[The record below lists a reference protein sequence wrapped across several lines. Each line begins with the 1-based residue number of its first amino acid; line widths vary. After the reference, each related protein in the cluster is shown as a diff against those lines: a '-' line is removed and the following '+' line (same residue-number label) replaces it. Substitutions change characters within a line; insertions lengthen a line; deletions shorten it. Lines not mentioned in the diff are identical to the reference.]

1 MCEHVIGSG
10 VLYYEEYLGG
20 RLYALTAAHNL
31 YEDGDLFGVLRKSI
45 YVEVYSYTHQC
56 YEPITIRNLSDS
68 VACSPKKDAD
78 FAIIVLNK
86 VDVDSINPNLSTIQ
100 IVNNC
105 AETKSMLLLGF
116 PKANNH
122 KEVLSSNVTRIEER
136 IGEQQFLL
144 NMEQGIAN
152 FYVEG
157 YSGGG
162 IFVENE
168 ANENVLLGLFVRVQ
182 ANEERGHLGYGQYLK
197 GINTI
202 LEDKRLPTI
211 HFGYFGVNGLTHN
224 KLSNLCSKSKKNLGP
239 DFGIDVKTSI
249 QPYLDAVCRNDSFL
263 KVFTESLEKW
273 FRDIHFYGN
282 ESTSPTGLLETE
294 FMEIK
299 DHISHIISCLELQ
312 LPCEIDF
319 SKCSSLI
326 NNFMS
331 KVKSLMN
338 SIYGQLRELH
348 GESCRQDK
356 ESLNAY
362 LSRLY
367 TLERYCDGFSY
378 AIRSTNYLFT
388 NTPIA
393 IIEGEAGCGKSY
405 ILGHLSDSLIKSHTP
420 VVFLL
425 GRDFDQKESIE
436 CNFKKLIGINCDLD
450 VFLNNCNCIGI
461 ERNQRFMI
469 LIDAI
474 NETEGRHYWKNNLRA
489 FVDLI
494 KRYPAVGL
502 ILSIRSTYI
511 KDEIPDNFTK
521 DDSIHLI
528 HHGGLRGNE
537 EEAIHKFCNYYKI
550 AAPTLPLLNPEY
562 SNPLMLHISCEVAQK
577 EGHGRFIMAHTG
589 ASSLFDA
596 YRKVYDSKF
605 DDKNDIYDGK
615 HIVSKSIKAIA
626 KEFVDIGA
634 DRISFDHCDRL
645 LSEKVGVKYPTLLK
659 DLITSCILSKDYV
672 PGEEVEY
679 IRFTYQRLSDYF
691 MAEALINDCPNRDEI
706 IEKFADAEFKKRL
719 YKNTNISGIIEQ
731 FAILLPE
738 KYNLDFWEVINL
750 SEVDY
755 LYKSGAEILL
765 ESLAWRSKE
774 HIDVDKIVKYLKTEN
789 FSHFEY
795 LNTLILLAP
804 IPGHPFN
811 SNRWHN
817 TMKQMDLP
825 HREQVL
831 QRFLLD
837 YSDVDNNYS
846 CPHIDRLIEW
856 AWRLG
861 VSAEVDDEVARL
873 TGQLMAWFLCST
885 KNALRD
891 RTTKAMVN
899 LLQGHVLSLISILK
913 SFEGIDDPYILER
926 LYAVAYGCIL
936 RTPNV
941 SDKRL
946 IGEYV
951 YHYVFVDSNLP
962 KHLLTRDYMC
972 NIVEYAVEN
981 AQLTGVNMKNV
992 LPPYNE
998 QIPEFP
1004 SKEEIDAYKIPYD
1017 SDIKYR
1023 HAQNDILNSV
1033 VDGLADF
1040 GTKIVDSRVGEFFG
1054 WSFKMEE
1061 EYVALKKI
1069 TRGKKRDLLDC
1080 YEIISIRY
1088 NSIKEKQEEYHLWK
1102 PRWTDTEKQIMET
1115 CFGMLPSLS
1124 DQLNNAFGKEL
1135 QIKSEK
1141 NTFRIIPNLK
1151 QVNIYMV

>member
-1 MCEHVIGSG
+1 MELQFDKKGNIVRLKDMCEHVIGSG

-706 IEKFADAEFKKRL
+706 IEQFADAEFKKRL

-861 VSAEVDDEVARL
+861 VSAEVDDEVA
-873 TGQLMAWFLCST
+873 
-885 KNALRD
+885 
-891 RTTKAMVN
+891 
-899 LLQGHVLSLISILK
+899 
-913 SFEGIDDPYILER
+913 
-926 LYAVAYGCIL
+926 
-936 RTPNV
+936 
-941 SDKRL
+941 
-946 IGEYV
+946 
-951 YHYVFVDSNLP
+951 
-962 KHLLTRDYMC
+962 
-972 NIVEYAVEN
+972 
-981 AQLTGVNMKNV
+981 
-992 LPPYNE
+992 
-998 QIPEFP
+998 
-1004 SKEEIDAYKIPYD
+1004 
-1017 SDIKYR
+1017 
-1023 HAQNDILNSV
+1023 
-1033 VDGLADF
+1033 
-1040 GTKIVDSRVGEFFG
+1040 
-1054 WSFKMEE
+1054 
-1061 EYVALKKI
+1061 
-1069 TRGKKRDLLDC
+1069 
-1080 YEIISIRY
+1080 
-1088 NSIKEKQEEYHLWK
+1088 
-1102 PRWTDTEKQIMET
+1102 
-1115 CFGMLPSLS
+1115 
-1124 DQLNNAFGKEL
+1124 
-1135 QIKSEK
+1135 
-1141 NTFRIIPNLK
+1141 
-1151 QVNIYMV
+1151 QVN

>member
-1 MCEHVIGSG
+1 MELQFDKKGNIVRLKDMCEHVIGSG

-589 ASSLFDA
+589 ASSSLFDA

-706 IEKFADAEFKKRL
+706 IEQFADAEFKKRL

-951 YHYVFVDSNLP
+951 Y
-962 KHLLTRDYMC
+962 
-972 NIVEYAVEN
+972 
-981 AQLTGVNMKNV
+981 
-992 LPPYNE
+992 
-998 QIPEFP
+998 
-1004 SKEEIDAYKIPYD
+1004 
-1017 SDIKYR
+1017 
-1023 HAQNDILNSV
+1023 
-1033 VDGLADF
+1033 
-1040 GTKIVDSRVGEFFG
+1040 RV
-1054 WSFKMEE
+1054 SS
-1061 EYVALKKI
+1061 LCI
-1069 TRGKKRDLLDC
+1069 T
-1080 YEIISIRY
+1080 S
-1088 NSIKEKQEEYHLWK
+1088 
-1102 PRWTDTEKQIMET
+1102 
-1115 CFGMLPSLS
+1115 
-1124 DQLNNAFGKEL
+1124 
-1135 QIKSEK
+1135 
-1141 NTFRIIPNLK
+1141 
-1151 QVNIYMV
+1151 

>member
-1 MCEHVIGSG
+1 MELQFDKKGNIVRLKDMCEHVIGSG

-224 KLSNLCSKSKKNLGP
+224 KLSNLCSKSKKNLRP

-589 ASSLFDA
+589 ASSSLFDA

-706 IEKFADAEFKKRL
+706 IEQFADAEFKKRL

-1069 TRGKKRDLLDC
+1069 TRGKKRDLL
-1080 YEIISIRY
+1080 
-1088 NSIKEKQEEYHLWK
+1088 
-1102 PRWTDTEKQIMET
+1102 
-1115 CFGMLPSLS
+1115 
-1124 DQLNNAFGKEL
+1124 
-1135 QIKSEK
+1135 
-1141 NTFRIIPNLK
+1141 
-1151 QVNIYMV
+1151 V

>member
-1 MCEHVIGSG
+1 MELQFDKKGNIVRLKDMCEHVIGSG

-706 IEKFADAEFKKRL
+706 IEQFADAEFKKRL

-774 HIDVDKIVKYLKTEN
+774 HIDVDKI
-789 FSHFEY
+789 
-795 LNTLILLAP
+795 
-804 IPGHPFN
+804 
-811 SNRWHN
+811 
-817 TMKQMDLP
+817 
-825 HREQVL
+825 
-831 QRFLLD
+831 
-837 YSDVDNNYS
+837 
-846 CPHIDRLIEW
+846 
-856 AWRLG
+856 
-861 VSAEVDDEVARL
+861 
-873 TGQLMAWFLCST
+873 
-885 KNALRD
+885 
-891 RTTKAMVN
+891 
-899 LLQGHVLSLISILK
+899 
-913 SFEGIDDPYILER
+913 
-926 LYAVAYGCIL
+926 
-936 RTPNV
+936 
-941 SDKRL
+941 
-946 IGEYV
+946 
-951 YHYVFVDSNLP
+951 
-962 KHLLTRDYMC
+962 
-972 NIVEYAVEN
+972 
-981 AQLTGVNMKNV
+981 
-992 LPPYNE
+992 
-998 QIPEFP
+998 
-1004 SKEEIDAYKIPYD
+1004 
-1017 SDIKYR
+1017 
-1023 HAQNDILNSV
+1023 
-1033 VDGLADF
+1033 
-1040 GTKIVDSRVGEFFG
+1040 
-1054 WSFKMEE
+1054 
-1061 EYVALKKI
+1061 
-1069 TRGKKRDLLDC
+1069 
-1080 YEIISIRY
+1080 
-1088 NSIKEKQEEYHLWK
+1088 
-1102 PRWTDTEKQIMET
+1102 
-1115 CFGMLPSLS
+1115 
-1124 DQLNNAFGKEL
+1124 
-1135 QIKSEK
+1135 
-1141 NTFRIIPNLK
+1141 
-1151 QVNIYMV
+1151 

>member
-1 MCEHVIGSG
+1 MELQFDKKGNIVRLKDMCDHVIGSG

-168 ANENVLLGLFVRVQ
+168 AYENVLLGLFVRVQ
-182 ANEERGHLGYGQYLK
+182 ANEERGHFGYGQYLK
-197 GINTI
+197 DINTI
-202 LEDKRLPTI
+202 LENKRLPTI
-211 HFGYFGVNGLTHN
+211 RFSYFGVSGLTHN

-239 DFGIDVKTSI
+239 DFGIDVKTTI
-249 QPYLDAVCRNDSFL
+249 QPYLDAVCRNDSFFR
-263 KVFTESLEKW
+263 VFRESLEKW

-282 ESTSPTGLLETE
+282 ESTSPTGLLEKE
-294 FMEIK
+294 FIGIK

-312 LPCEIDF
+312 LPHEIDF
-319 SKCSSLI
+319 SECSSLI

-331 KVKSLMN
+331 KVESLRN

-348 GESCRQDK
+348 GESYRQDK
-356 ESLNAY
+356 ESLNTY
-362 LSRLY
+362 LPRLY
-367 TLERYCDGFSY
+367 TLERYCDGFDY

-436 CNFKKLIGINCDLD
+436 CNLKKLIGINCNLD

-474 NETEGRHYWKNNLRA
+474 NETEGRHYWKNNIGG
-489 FVDLI
+489 FVDVI
-494 KRYPAVGL
+494 NKYPAVGL

-511 KDEIPDNFTK
+511 KDEIPEGFDKDNG
-521 DDSIHLI
+521 IHFI
-528 HHGGLRGNE
+528 HHNGLRGNE
-537 EEAIHKFCNYYKI
+537 EEAIHKFCKYYKI

-645 LSEKVGVKYPTLLK
+645 LSEKVG
-659 DLITSCILSKDYV
+659 
-672 PGEEVEY
+672 G
-679 IRFTYQRLSDYF
+679 
-691 MAEALINDCPNRDEI
+691 
-706 IEKFADAEFKKRL
+706 
-719 YKNTNISGIIEQ
+719 G
-731 FAILLPE
+731 
-738 KYNLDFWEVINL
+738 
-750 SEVDY
+750 
-755 LYKSGAEILL
+755 
-765 ESLAWRSKE
+765 
-774 HIDVDKIVKYLKTEN
+774 
-789 FSHFEY
+789 
-795 LNTLILLAP
+795 
-804 IPGHPFN
+804 
-811 SNRWHN
+811 
-817 TMKQMDLP
+817 
-825 HREQVL
+825 
-831 QRFLLD
+831 
-837 YSDVDNNYS
+837 
-846 CPHIDRLIEW
+846 
-856 AWRLG
+856 
-861 VSAEVDDEVARL
+861 
-873 TGQLMAWFLCST
+873 
-885 KNALRD
+885 
-891 RTTKAMVN
+891 
-899 LLQGHVLSLISILK
+899 
-913 SFEGIDDPYILER
+913 
-926 LYAVAYGCIL
+926 
-936 RTPNV
+936 
-941 SDKRL
+941 
-946 IGEYV
+946 
-951 YHYVFVDSNLP
+951 
-962 KHLLTRDYMC
+962 
-972 NIVEYAVEN
+972 
-981 AQLTGVNMKNV
+981 
-992 LPPYNE
+992 
-998 QIPEFP
+998 
-1004 SKEEIDAYKIPYD
+1004 KIPYTFERPNHFVYFV
-1017 SDIKYR
+1017 K
-1023 HAQNDILNSV
+1023 
-1033 VDGLADF
+1033 GLC
-1040 GTKIVDSRVGEFFG
+1040 S
-1054 WSFKMEE
+1054 W
-1061 EYVALKKI
+1061 
-1069 TRGKKRDLLDC
+1069 
-1080 YEIISIRY
+1080 
-1088 NSIKEKQEEYHLWK
+1088 
-1102 PRWTDTEKQIMET
+1102 
-1115 CFGMLPSLS
+1115 
-1124 DQLNNAFGKEL
+1124 
-1135 QIKSEK
+1135 
-1141 NTFRIIPNLK
+1141 
-1151 QVNIYMV
+1151 

>member
-1 MCEHVIGSG
+1 MELQFDKKGNIVRLKDMCEHVIGSG

-706 IEKFADAEFKKRL
+706 IEQFADAEFKKRL

-972 NIVEYAVEN
+972 N
-981 AQLTGVNMKNV
+981 
-992 LPPYNE
+992 
-998 QIPEFP
+998 
-1004 SKEEIDAYKIPYD
+1004 
-1017 SDIKYR
+1017 
-1023 HAQNDILNSV
+1023 H
-1033 VDGLADF
+1033 
-1040 GTKIVDSRVGEFFG
+1040 
-1054 WSFKMEE
+1054 
-1061 EYVALKKI
+1061 
-1069 TRGKKRDLLDC
+1069 
-1080 YEIISIRY
+1080 
-1088 NSIKEKQEEYHLWK
+1088 
-1102 PRWTDTEKQIMET
+1102 
-1115 CFGMLPSLS
+1115 
-1124 DQLNNAFGKEL
+1124 
-1135 QIKSEK
+1135 
-1141 NTFRIIPNLK
+1141 
-1151 QVNIYMV
+1151 

>member
-1 MCEHVIGSG
+1 MELQFDKKGNIVRLKDMCEHVIGSG

-706 IEKFADAEFKKRL
+706 IEQFADAEFKKRL

-941 SDKRL
+941 SDIRL

-972 NIVEYAVEN
+972 N
-981 AQLTGVNMKNV
+981 
-992 LPPYNE
+992 
-998 QIPEFP
+998 
-1004 SKEEIDAYKIPYD
+1004 
-1017 SDIKYR
+1017 
-1023 HAQNDILNSV
+1023 H
-1033 VDGLADF
+1033 
-1040 GTKIVDSRVGEFFG
+1040 
-1054 WSFKMEE
+1054 
-1061 EYVALKKI
+1061 
-1069 TRGKKRDLLDC
+1069 
-1080 YEIISIRY
+1080 
-1088 NSIKEKQEEYHLWK
+1088 
-1102 PRWTDTEKQIMET
+1102 
-1115 CFGMLPSLS
+1115 
-1124 DQLNNAFGKEL
+1124 
-1135 QIKSEK
+1135 
-1141 NTFRIIPNLK
+1141 
-1151 QVNIYMV
+1151 

>member
-1 MCEHVIGSG
+1 MELQFDKKGNIVRLKDMCEHVIGSG

-577 EGHGRFIMAHTG
+577 EGHGRFIMAHMG

-706 IEKFADAEFKKRL
+706 IEQFADAEFKKRL

-941 SDKRL
+941 SEKRL

-1040 GTKIVDSRVGEFFG
+1040 EQK
-1054 WSFKMEE
+1054 
-1061 EYVALKKI
+1061 
-1069 TRGKKRDLLDC
+1069 
-1080 YEIISIRY
+1080 
-1088 NSIKEKQEEYHLWK
+1088 
-1102 PRWTDTEKQIMET
+1102 
-1115 CFGMLPSLS
+1115 
-1124 DQLNNAFGKEL
+1124 
-1135 QIKSEK
+1135 
-1141 NTFRIIPNLK
+1141 
-1151 QVNIYMV
+1151 

>member
-1 MCEHVIGSG
+1 MELQFDKKGNIVRLKDMCEHVIGSG

-388 NTPIA
+388 NTT
-393 IIEGEAGCGKSY
+393 CW
-405 ILGHLSDSLIKSHTP
+405 
-420 VVFLL
+420 
-425 GRDFDQKESIE
+425 
-436 CNFKKLIGINCDLD
+436 
-450 VFLNNCNCIGI
+450 
-461 ERNQRFMI
+461 RN
-469 LIDAI
+469 
-474 NETEGRHYWKNNLRA
+474 
-489 FVDLI
+489 
-494 KRYPAVGL
+494 
-502 ILSIRSTYI
+502 
-511 KDEIPDNFTK
+511 
-521 DDSIHLI
+521 
-528 HHGGLRGNE
+528 
-537 EEAIHKFCNYYKI
+537 
-550 AAPTLPLLNPEY
+550 
-562 SNPLMLHISCEVAQK
+562 
-577 EGHGRFIMAHTG
+577 
-589 ASSLFDA
+589 
-596 YRKVYDSKF
+596 
-605 DDKNDIYDGK
+605 
-615 HIVSKSIKAIA
+615 
-626 KEFVDIGA
+626 
-634 DRISFDHCDRL
+634 
-645 LSEKVGVKYPTLLK
+645 
-659 DLITSCILSKDYV
+659 
-672 PGEEVEY
+672 
-679 IRFTYQRLSDYF
+679 
-691 MAEALINDCPNRDEI
+691 
-706 IEKFADAEFKKRL
+706 
-719 YKNTNISGIIEQ
+719 
-731 FAILLPE
+731 
-738 KYNLDFWEVINL
+738 
-750 SEVDY
+750 
-755 LYKSGAEILL
+755 
-765 ESLAWRSKE
+765 
-774 HIDVDKIVKYLKTEN
+774 
-789 FSHFEY
+789 
-795 LNTLILLAP
+795 
-804 IPGHPFN
+804 
-811 SNRWHN
+811 
-817 TMKQMDLP
+817 
-825 HREQVL
+825 
-831 QRFLLD
+831 
-837 YSDVDNNYS
+837 
-846 CPHIDRLIEW
+846 
-856 AWRLG
+856 
-861 VSAEVDDEVARL
+861 
-873 TGQLMAWFLCST
+873 
-885 KNALRD
+885 
-891 RTTKAMVN
+891 
-899 LLQGHVLSLISILK
+899 
-913 SFEGIDDPYILER
+913 
-926 LYAVAYGCIL
+926 
-936 RTPNV
+936 
-941 SDKRL
+941 
-946 IGEYV
+946 
-951 YHYVFVDSNLP
+951 
-962 KHLLTRDYMC
+962 
-972 NIVEYAVEN
+972 
-981 AQLTGVNMKNV
+981 
-992 LPPYNE
+992 
-998 QIPEFP
+998 
-1004 SKEEIDAYKIPYD
+1004 
-1017 SDIKYR
+1017 
-1023 HAQNDILNSV
+1023 
-1033 VDGLADF
+1033 
-1040 GTKIVDSRVGEFFG
+1040 
-1054 WSFKMEE
+1054 
-1061 EYVALKKI
+1061 
-1069 TRGKKRDLLDC
+1069 
-1080 YEIISIRY
+1080 
-1088 NSIKEKQEEYHLWK
+1088 
-1102 PRWTDTEKQIMET
+1102 
-1115 CFGMLPSLS
+1115 
-1124 DQLNNAFGKEL
+1124 
-1135 QIKSEK
+1135 
-1141 NTFRIIPNLK
+1141 
-1151 QVNIYMV
+1151 

>member
-706 IEKFADAEFKKRL
+706 IEQFADAEFKKRL